1 MDCVGANVLGSAD
14 DSFYVEIRRADRNR
28 FIARASVWSVP
39 VRVCI
44 DHGGTDSHLTA
55 SARDA
60 YGNLAPVR
68 YQKFSN
74 RQETNYVTKTLI
86 DIILTFRKTL
96 DHGLQTLLIDSIG
109 RLFSSLLRVLQR
121 LLIVAQRRVAASKS
135 NVYRPSVAIAFGV
148 VLENFHRLIGLLAVE
163 QETTVLMNLS
173 GCGAWQLQR
182 GLHDGFSLVLA
193 AHFCQDQSFGA
204 ERVEVCLAHEWIVDC
219 GIGPL
224 QTFLEIRVALRCV
237 LRSSIIGTVVEAGC
251 AGQFLLKGS
260 DVAIGDIVHLD
271 GPRHGQLFRLQL
283 GRGFSRLAFRELIGE
298 PFAIFMLGGFH
309 FYAQRIVGIVVKEA
323 APRT

>member
-1 MDCVGANVLGSAD
+1 MDGIGPNAPRSFD
-14 DSFYVEIRRADRNR
+14 DSSYIEIRRADRNR
-28 FIARASVWSVP
+28 FVARARMWSVA
-39 VRVCI
+39 VRFRI
-44 DHGGTDSHLTA
+44 DHGRTDSHLTA

-60 YGNLAPVR
+60 NGNLAAVR
-68 YQKFSN
+68 YQKFSD
-74 RQETNYVTKTLI
+74 RQETNYVTTTLSTLAWWSKWGRRSFFVACLLLGGRRQKSI
-86 DIILTFRKTL
+86 VCPTSKATLVDVVLTFRKAL

-121 LLIVAQRRVAASKS
+121 LLIVAQRRVTASKS

-182 GLHDGFSLVLA
+182 GLHYGFSLVLP

-224 QTFLEIRVALRCV
+224 QTFLEMRVALRCV
-237 LRSSIIGTVVEAGC
+237 LRSGII
-251 AGQFLLKGS
+251 S
-260 DVAIGDIVHLD
+260 AIV
-271 GPRHGQLFRLQL
+271 
-283 GRGFSRLAFRELIGE
+283 
-298 PFAIFMLGGFH
+298 
-309 FYAQRIVGIVVKEA
+309 
-323 APRT
+323 